1 MLKYFY
7 LFILFAS
14 FTPIDLYSACV
25 DANTVPLMSGNC
37 IRPVGPRLWWD
48 FLSKDNKKNKSKI
61 RNEYEKDKNKN
72 YVFGWNLPERHV
84 WRNPELDREDLKFTP
99 YMWFDK
105 DYASSVT
112 LRSKQK
118 QGGRCNLFYNME
130 GMFFEYKGDDNR
142 LKTTETQDGNLR
154 WYLKRFENF
163 TKNWEKNE
171 GQIGTGD
178 LSRNKLK
185 AYGFSWGASAVRAE
199 RMVRDGGRDRGYLKG
214 HHSKGDNGKSSCE
227 TLGICPCEKQY
238 RCTSIDSL
246 MDLSEPI
253 VYGNQSYTRTKNTSI
268 PAKYTHDYHLPTNK
282 CYKLADCNGNSDG
295 NIKDFCQQ
303 KQNEEGEKR
312 DFRCHKYPNK
322 CLFVTAC
329 KSPATKPF
337 DGAQTCNH
345 DFECGSGYCQR
356 FSNKIVTKL
365 KEDPAAF
372 NFESLM
378 GRIKKG
384 SGVCLPMARCIP
396 KCTKENKKLK
406 DSVMSHCCPGLV
418 NSGGTCQSLGL
429 KITRPPEFEIDRSNQ
444 QSCSI
449 PLKYEAGM
457 DHFCLGAEQWN
468 DSQSDCENTYAIK
481 TEEVPENPS
490 SAQDSSDGVSS
501 YDQADSN
508 GSTEQNNDTQEE
520 DVCYV
525 NGVRNRQIDIK
536 FCFGGMWS
544 EKIGVKLPYL
554 YYTRLFEGL
563 QWLWGQADSDGTNH
577 TFGHY
582 KNARDTMKLF
592 FEKNSAIEDSFYSEV
607 DSIRSEFSQS
617 SQTEGGASGISALTA
632 ISKLYESL
640 EGIDNQRSELF
651 NKISGQEAIPFEHQR
666 KQKRIKSVDIDSS
679 DYEEVDNYVFK
690 KTFAK
695 LIKGLN
701 SNIGHRG
708 PSDKT
713 RHKGQYDLAKGYN
726 LGCNFGRKIW
736 RAEDKVCNK
745 NDGNPAKCFWAWDRD
760 NRKKLTDGDC
770 VKEGWRIDDLFGP
783 FHGTQGK
790 GGVLDGIYP
799 KSIRSSMIQSK
810 PDIHLPQQ
818 FIDYFKRLSL
828 AAKVYAGATN
838 QEIGKDISPISLGQ
852 LRLNIKRDWSAWADE
867 LVGVNGECQGPY
879 RKRVPAIVTF
889 EEGYIHHLQN
899 TKPEDIQNKRDFR
912 KDWRKKS
919 FEEKRKVY
927 HDIVSNILTD
937 FFVGF
942 HWHRYNKRKET
953 YRFFRD
959 KRNHREFD
967 GAIKLYNAALWL
979 KNFYAKNVEANEEIK
994 ECLATRVEILTDAMN
1009 SGSSVA
1015 SSGGGFGNQDF
1026 RNLLGDNSTSHPEG
1040 CPGPDSNNPNNPDNA
1055 SSPDLDSSGFGNFE
1069 IVNNGLGE
1077 GVGNKKANQFDS
1089 SDVDAGNVNESNLT
1103 ENGGTTTSQ
1112 TPGTNSGTGASLV
1125 GDSKNANSETG
1136 NSSAKSSNKRKKKL
1150 VKLSREDQRKINN
1163 LNLKEAFNKFAKTPS
1178 LKTIL
1183 GPQASFGEMTSALTP
1198 VPFTDSSSDNKSEMS
1213 DEEAEAYELL
1223 QALQAQ
1229 NDSSGSGGDD
1239 VDFDD
1244 DDEDEEGFEDV
1255 TTSGDESGVDPDLV
1269 KAMEKNLDKY
1279 KAKEGDNLWKKISKT
1294 YMREGLRRLVRKRKY
1309 KKKNLPSFKT
1319 RKGK

>member
-7 LFILFAS
+7 LFILFVS
-14 FTPIDLYSACV
+14 FTPIKLYSGCV
-25 DANTVPLMSGNC
+25 DANTDTLMSGYC
-37 IRPVGPRLWWD
+37 IKPSGPNLWWD
-48 FLSKDNKKNKSKI
+48 FLSNDNKKNKDQI
-61 RNEYEKDKNKN
+61 RNGYQKNKNKN
-72 YVFGWNLPERHV
+72 YVFGWNLRERHV
-84 WRNPELDREDLKFTP
+84 WRNPDIDKEKLKFIP

-130 GMFFEYKGDDNR
+130 GMFFEYKDSDNNK
-142 LKTTETQDGNLR
+142 LKTREEHDDNLR
-154 WYLKRFENF
+154 WYLKRFQNF

-185 AYGFSWGASAVRAE
+185 ALGFKGGSSARYAE
-199 RMVRDGGRDRGYLKG
+199 RMVRDYNDRGYLVG
-214 HHSKGDNGKSSCE
+214 HAKNNDNGKSACE
-227 TLGICPCEKQY
+227 TLGICPCEKHY

-253 VYGNQSYTRTKNTSI
+253 VYGNQSYTRTKNSSI
-268 PAKYTHDYHLPTNK
+268 PAKYSHEYHLPINK

-295 NIKDFCQQ
+295 NIKDFCKQ
-303 KQNEEGEKR
+303 KQNEDGEER

-322 CLFVTAC
+322 CLYVTEC
-329 KSPATKPF
+329 KSPASKPF

-345 DFECGSGYCQR
+345 DFQCGSGYCQR
-356 FSNKIVTKL
+356 FSNKIVTKF

-378 GRIKKG
+378 GKIKKG

-418 NSGGTCQSLGL
+418 NSGGTCQSIGL
-429 KITRPPEFEIDRSNQ
+429 KVTRPPEFELDRRNE

-468 DSQSDCENTYAIK
+468 DSQSDCEKTYSIK
-481 TEEVPENPS
+481 TEEVP
-490 SAQDSSDGVSS
+490 QDSQDGVSS
-501 YDQADSN
+501 YDQAD
-508 GSTEQNNDTQEE
+508 NDGYSESDNETQEE

-525 NGVRNRQIDIK
+525 DGVRNRQIDIK

-563 QWLWGQADSDGTNH
+563 QWLWGQADSEGTNH

-592 FEKNSAIEDSFYSEV
+592 FEKNSDIEDSFYAEV

-632 ISKLYESL
+632 ISKLYEAL
-640 EGIDNQRSELF
+640 EEIDTQRSDLF

-666 KQKRIKSVDIDSS
+666 EQKRIKSVDIDSS

-701 SNIGHRG
+701 SNVGHYG
-708 PSDKT
+708 PSDKD
-713 RHKGQYDLAKGYN
+713 RHEGQYSLAQGYDWKC
-726 LGCNFGRKIW
+726 GFGRKIW
-736 RAEDKVCNK
+736 KSKNNVCYRNDDK
-745 NDGNPAKCFWAWDRD
+745 PAKCFWGGGGQ
-760 NRKKLTDGDC
+760 NRKSLTDGDC
-770 VKEGWRIDDLFGP
+770 VKEGWRIDDLYGP

-799 KSIRSSMIQSK
+799 KSIRSSMNHPSQE
-810 PDIHLPQQ
+810 PNLPQQ
-818 FIDYFKRLSL
+818 FIDYFKKLSL
-828 AAKVYAGATN
+828 AAKAYAGATN

-852 LRLNIKRDWSAWADE
+852 LRLNIKRDWSSWADE

-899 TKPEDIQNKRDFR
+899 TKSEDIKNKIDFR

-919 FEEKRKVY
+919 FDEKRKIY

-942 HWHRYNKRKET
+942 HWHSYSKRKET

-959 KRNHREFD
+959 RKNHREYD

-979 KNFYAKNVEANEEIK
+979 KNFYAKNVEANAAIK
-994 ECLATRVEILTDAMN
+994 ECLSGRVVDLTDAMN
-1009 SGSSVA
+1009 SNNSM
-1015 SSGGGFGNQDF
+1015 GNAGAGIGNPDF
-1026 RNLLGDNSTSHPEG
+1026 LKLLGDNSTSHPEG
-1040 CPGPDSNNPNNPDNA
+1040 CPGPDSNNPNNPSNN
-1055 SSPDLDSSGFGNFE
+1055 SSSDLDSSGFGNFE

-1077 GVGNKKANQFDS
+1077 GVGNKETGQYDS
-1089 SDVDAGNVNESNLT
+1089 DAFNAGNVNKSNVT
-1103 ENGGTTTSQ
+1103 ENGGTTTGQ

-1125 GDSKNANSETG
+1125 GDSKNAKSETG
-1136 NSSAKSSNKRKKKL
+1136 NSSAKSRNKGKKKL
-1150 VKLSREDQRKINN
+1150 VKLSKEDQKKINN

-1198 VPFTDSSSDNKSEMS
+1198 VPFTDSSPSNKSEMS

-1229 NDSSGSGGDD
+1229 NDGSGSGGDD
-1239 VDFDD
+1239 IDFD

-1255 TTSGDESGVDPDLV
+1255 TTSGNDSGVDPELV
-1269 KAMEKNLDKY
+1269 RAMEKNLDKY
-1279 KAKEGDNLWKKISKT
+1279 KAKEDDNLWKKISKT
-1294 YMREGLRRLVRKRKY
+1294 YMREGLKRLVRKRKY
-1309 KKKNLPSFKT
+1309 KKKNIPSLKN